1 MSGII
6 ADFMGDHGIFAKV
19 SGRMGSGCFSF
30 NINDTKLRHMR
41 EINVENSQ
49 IEIDA
54 GYEGIQNLALFEAKR
69 DISDDFLIRQLHYP
83 PRTWQNRIS
92 KPVRPIFF
100 VYSNSIYRL
109 YEYMF
114 EDICHY
120 NSIRLVKQKSYSIE
134 DTSISIAD
142 IQKIPETVSIVNEP
156 MIPFRKRINSSE

>member
-1 MSGII
+1 MNFFRGVLFQPSAALNCAFVSGII

-69 DISDDFLIRQLHYP
+69 DISEDFLIRQLYYP

-100 VYSNSIYRL
+100 VYSNGI
-109 YEYMF
+109 
-114 EDICHY
+114 
-120 NSIRLVKQKSYSIE
+120 
-134 DTSISIAD
+134 
-142 IQKIPETVSIVNEP
+142 
-156 MIPFRKRINSSE
+156 

>member
-1 MSGII
+1 
-6 ADFMGDHGIFAKV
+6 
-19 SGRMGSGCFSF
+19 
-30 NINDTKLRHMR
+30 MR